1 MQKLYKEIWIRGLD
15 AWDVIKLICASCCSN
30 GNGDDA
36 LQVAL
41 FQMAL
46 MRARPPLS
54 ASNPGAQEPAGPP
67 GQVQPAH
74 VTVDVRP
81 HSQLQGQDEASS
93 DNNDICHPGDPEPAH
108 GHGQEQEEDIV
119 RDLPDH
125 EDDADDDVQQ
135 EQPTLQDQLEATQ
148 RELQHSRQELE
159 AERHSHETSLQQ
171 LRLALLQLQ
180 TQQRLPGFLDN
191 DDVQEAAP

>member
-1 MQKLYKEIWIRGLD
+1 MQELYKNIWIRGLE
-15 AWDVIKLICASCCSN
+15 AWDVIKFICASCCSN
-30 GNGDDA
+30 GNGNDA

-46 MRARPPLS
+46 MHARPPPS
-54 ASNPGAQEPAGPP
+54 AFNPGAQEPAGPP

-93 DNNDICHPGDPEPAH
+93 ANNDIRHPGDHGPAH
-108 GHGQEQEEDIV
+108 GHGHEQEADIF
-119 RDLPDH
+119 RDLPDL
-125 EDDADDDVQQ
+125 EDAADDDVQQ

-148 RELQHSRQELE
+148 RDLQHSRQELE
-159 AERHSHETSLQQ
+159 AERHSHDTTLQQ

-191 DDVQEAAP
+191 DAVQEAAP